1 MVRVK
6 QLTLKKN
13 DRVILENL
21 SCDIVQGRINVF
33 IGKSGAGKTSI
44 LRCLVGLENGYDGI
58 IEVYVP
64 EPGSNPSTGS
74 GRAGLNRA
82 RGEFVE
88 PFERIDKSGN
98 SDIRS
103 LAARERAE
111 TTGYVAQNYNLFPNL
126 TVLANCTLALQCVLR
141 LAQAASEQKAREALS
156 LVGMSE
162 FGDAYPSQLSG
173 GQKQRVA
180 IARALC
186 LNPQV
191 LVLDE
196 PTSALDPENVDNIV
210 GLLKQLTSQGITVVL
225 SSQDMRFISMVFD
238 KIYLV
243 QNGKIVEEGDAG
255 NYQDGRIG
263 LFLSLK

>member
-44 LRCLVGLENGYDGI
+44 LRCLVGLENDYEGI
-58 IEVYVP
+58 VEVSRSNGSTSLPRAQFSPARP
-64 EPGSNPSTGS
+64 EP
-74 GRAGLNRA
+74 
-82 RGEFVE
+82 VE
-88 PFERIDKSGN
+88 GFERMNKNQKSC
-98 SDIRS
+98 IRS

-111 TTGYVAQNYNLFPNL
+111 TIGYVAQNYNLFPNL
-126 TVLANCTLALQCVLR
+126 TVLANCTLALQCVLK
-141 LAQAASEQKAREALS
+141 LSQTASEEKAHEILS

-210 GLLKQLTSQGITVVL
+210 ALLRRLTSLGMTIVV
-225 SSQDMRFISMVFD
+225 SSQDMRFVGMVFD
-238 KIYLV
+238 QIYLV
-243 QNGKIVEEGDAG
+243 ENGKILEEHDVQGAPDS
-255 NYQDGRIG
+255 RIT